1 MRFQNDGKSHGK
13 DGKLLVKFVQ
23 FFLLQEAAACITR
36 SKVEGDEKK

>member
-1 MRFQNDGKSHGK
+1 MMAKGMV
-13 DGKLLVKFVQ
+13 KLLVKFVQ